1 MDITQIKEET
11 YVSLAPSGELDANS
25 SLEMDEC
32 IQDWLER
39 GEHNFH
45 IDGKELKYIS
55 SAGLG
60 VFISHLDE
68 IRARG
73 GKLIFS
79 NLSETVF
86 DVFKL
91 LGLTEIVTIVKKGAE
106 IAPHF
111 LI

>member
-1 MDITQIKEET
+1 MEIKQEKQNS
-11 YVSLAPSGELDANS
+11 YISLAPIGDLDANS

-32 IQDWLER
+32 IQDWLEK
-39 GEHNFH
+39 GESNFH
-45 IDGKELKYIS
+45 IDGQELKYIS
-55 SAGLG
+55 SAGIG

-73 GKLIFS
+73 GKIIFS
-79 NLSETVF
+79 HLSASVF

-91 LGLTEIVTIVKKGAE
+91 LGLTEIVTIVKEGAE

-111 LI
+111 

>member
-1 MDITQIKEET
+1 MEIKQQKQET
-11 YVSLAPSGELDANS
+11 YVSLAPIGDLDANS

-32 IQDWLER
+32 IQEWLEK
-39 GEHNFH
+39 GESNFH
-45 IDGKELKYIS
+45 IDGEELKYIS
-55 SAGLG
+55 SAGIG

-68 IRARG
+68 IRAKG

-79 NLSETVF
+79 NLSETVY
-86 DVFKL
+86 DVFQL

-111 LI
+111 